1 MKKYREKNNSK
12 ARKYIVNVQY
22 QFDLTQVQ
30 KKWHPLQKIMYVP
43 LGYRMTRALKCQEIR
58 KN

>member
-22 QFDLTQVQ
+22 QFDLTQVE
-30 KKWHPLQKIMYVP
+30 KK
-43 LGYRMTRALKCQEIR
+43 
-58 KN
+58 